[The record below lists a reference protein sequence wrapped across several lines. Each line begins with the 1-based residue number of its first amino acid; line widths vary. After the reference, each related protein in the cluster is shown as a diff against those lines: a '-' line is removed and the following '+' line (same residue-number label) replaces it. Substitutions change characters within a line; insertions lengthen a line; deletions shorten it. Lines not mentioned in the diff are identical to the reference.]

1 MDYQFIQCQLD
12 SRGVATLQLARPDV
26 HNAFDDR
33 MIAELNHALA
43 ALAQQ
48 PEVRVLVLRG
58 QGKNFSAG
66 ADLGWMR
73 AMAQKNYQENLDDA
87 GQLALLMQQLNS
99 FPAPTIALV
108 QGAAFGGAVGL
119 VACCDT
125 ALAGPSTSFCLSE
138 VKIGLIPAVIS
149 PYVIRAIGER
159 ASRRYFTTAER
170 FFAAEAQ
177 RLGLVSH
184 LLSEEDMARCL
195 AHAAVADTHA
205 SADDVL
211 SQLVQTLLLNS
222 PAAVKAAKALIAH
235 VANQPLDAQLI
246 SETSRQIASIR
257 VSQEGQE
264 GLTAFLEKR
273 TPAWQLPD
281 SRNTR
286 ATTTEPSAGTST
298 DS

>member
-12 SRGVATLQLARPDV
+12 SRGVATLQLARPEV

-43 ALAQQ
+43 TLAQQ
-48 PEVRVLVLRG
+48 PNVRLLLLRG
-58 QGKNFSAG
+58 LGKNFSAG

-87 GQLALLMQQLNS
+87 GQLALLMQQLNH

-119 VACCDT
+119 VACCDM
-125 ALAGPSTSFCLSE
+125 ALAGANTSFCLSE

-170 FFAAEAQ
+170 FFAAEAL
-177 RLGLVSH
+177 RLGLISH
-184 LLSEEDMARCL
+184 LLSDDEMSRAL
-195 AHAAVADTHA
+195 ANTQATG
-205 SADDVL
+205 DDVL
-211 SQLVQTLLLNS
+211 GQLVQTLLLNS

-235 VANQPLDAQLI
+235 VADQPLDERLI
-246 SETSRQIASIR
+246 AETSRQIASIR
-257 VSQEGQE
+257 VSAEGQE
-264 GLTAFLEKR
+264 GLSAFLEKR
-273 TPAWQLPD
+273 TPAWQLPSTLPTSD
-281 SRNTR
+281 S
-286 ATTTEPSAGTST
+286 
-298 DS
+298 